1 MAKRGKTAIVT
12 GAGSGVGRATATA
25 LLKAGYNVTLAGRRI
40 DALEETKSLS
50 SKTQGNSLAVATDIT
65 DEDSVLELFHRTCRE
80 FGHLDLLFNNAG
92 VNVPGIPFE
101 ELSLGQWQEVINVN
115 LTGSFICAREAFRVM
130 REQHPQGGRI
140 INNGSI
146 SAHAPR
152 PDSAP
157 YTTTKHGVTGLT
169 KTLSLDGRKYNIA
182 VGQIDIGNAVTE
194 MAARMKEGV
203 KQADGTINPEMMM
216 EVTQVA
222 DAVLHMAELPLGT
235 NVQFLTI
242 MATQMPFIGRG

>member
-1 MAKRGKTAIVT
+1 MAKRVKTAIIT

-40 DALEETKSLS
+40 NALEETKSLS
-50 SKTQGNSLAVATDIT
+50 GETQGNSFVVATDIT
-65 DEDSVLELFHRTCRE
+65 NEDSVLELFQRTCQE

-92 VNVPGIPFE
+92 VNLPGIPFE
-101 ELSLGQWQEVINVN
+101 DLSLDQWQLVINVN
-115 LTGSFICAREAFRVM
+115 LTGSFLCAREAFKVM

-222 DAVLHMAELPLGT
+222 DAVLHMAELPLET

-242 MATQMPFIGRG
+242 MATQMPFVGRG